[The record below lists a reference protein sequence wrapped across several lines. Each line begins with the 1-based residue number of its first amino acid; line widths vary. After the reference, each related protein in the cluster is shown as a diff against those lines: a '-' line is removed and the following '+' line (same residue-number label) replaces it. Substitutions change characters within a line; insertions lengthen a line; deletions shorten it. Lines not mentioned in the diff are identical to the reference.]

1 LALGRGTGW
10 KEKGKKIVSG
20 VAWCVIFVKLLLCES
35 EKSRVGGDLGMN
47 YKNL

>member
-1 LALGRGTGW
+1 MER
-10 KEKGKKIVSG
+10 KRKKNVSG
-20 VAWCVIFVKLLLCES
+20 VAWCVIFVKLLLWES